1 MNIDWKKVDGLVPAI
16 IQDYR
21 TLRVLMLGYMNQEAL
36 EKTCETKT
44 VTFYSRSKQRLWT
57 KGETSSNTLELMDIA
72 LDCDNDT
79 LLVLVKPNGPCCH
92 LNTPTCFNTKT
103 EDPNII
109 TRLEALIEQRFRD
122 RPEDS
127 YVATLFSEGLQRMA
141 QKVGEEGVEVALA
154 AAVKNKDELIN
165 EVADLFF
172 HVLILLKYFNMEFAD
187 VLSLL
192 ENRFKGQQ

>member
-92 LNTPTCFNTKT
+92 LNTP
-103 EDPNII
+103 
-109 TRLEALIEQRFRD
+109 
-122 RPEDS
+122 
-127 YVATLFSEGLQRMA
+127 
-141 QKVGEEGVEVALA
+141 
-154 AAVKNKDELIN
+154 
-165 EVADLFF
+165 
-172 HVLILLKYFNMEFAD
+172 VLIRKQKIQT
-187 VLSLL
+187 SLL
-192 ENRFKGQQ
+192 G